1 MMDPL
6 SIIAAVIGVLA
17 AAAKITTTLT
27 AFLDRE
33 RTAPKTA
40 RSIVAEVTDLS
51 VCLAQLSPFLH
62 DMEAA
67 PRSRRVAI
75 SVESVV
81 VISTSC
87 VMNLSDLEKM
97 LDPFKLD
104 QPLSKITKLR
114 WARQEQKINTLVS
127 RIRESRHSLN
137 LILTIL
143 TW

>member
-1 MMDPL
+1 MDPL
-6 SIIAAVIGVLA
+6 SIIAAGILA
-17 AAAKITTTLT
+17 AAAKITSSLT

-33 RTAPKTA
+33 RKAPKTA
-40 RSIVAEVTDLS
+40 RSIVAEVTELRI
-51 VCLAQLSPFLH
+51 CLAQLSPFLH
-62 DMEAA
+62 DTEAV
-67 PRSRRVAI
+67 PRSRRAAI

-97 LDPFKLD
+97 LDSFELNE
-104 QPLSKITKLR
+104 PLSKITKLR

-127 RIRESRHSLN
+127 RIRESRNSLN